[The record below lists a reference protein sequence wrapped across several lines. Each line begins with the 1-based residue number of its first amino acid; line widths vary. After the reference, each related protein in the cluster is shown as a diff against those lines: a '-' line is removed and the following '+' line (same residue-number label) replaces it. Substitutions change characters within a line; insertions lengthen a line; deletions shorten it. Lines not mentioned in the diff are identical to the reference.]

1 MTSAPFYL
9 EQLRLLY
16 FQQFLPYLRGNASQH
31 SYQPEPGG
39 SKIVTA
45 GSFRVTAMVLSD
57 TEIRTTLGDN
67 QLKIDPYPKDRIGAS
82 SVDLLLHPSLRILPS
97 PEEVRGVSIDPKEV
111 RVATL
116 ISQQPEHRLDQAGP
130 YKMRHGQVIIGKTLE
145 TIELPLNL
153 AGRIEG
159 KSSLARLGLAV
170 HITAPTIQA
179 RFRGSLVLEMYN
191 AGPWTLKL
199 TDGIQIAQIIFER
212 LERPPSQG
220 YQGQFQGQR

>member
-1 MTSAPFYL
+1 
-9 EQLRLLY
+9 
-16 FQQFLPYLRGNASQH
+16 
-31 SYQPEPGG
+31 
-39 SKIVTA
+39 
-45 GSFRVTAMVLSD
+45 MVLSD
-57 TEIRTTLGDN
+57 TEIQAELAAQR
-67 QLKIDPYPKDRIGAS
+67 LKIDPYPEGRIEPS
-82 SVDLLLHPSLRILPS
+82 SIDLLLHPSLRILPS
-97 PEEVRGVSIDPKEV
+97 PEEARGVSIDLKEV

-116 ISQQPEHRLDQAGP
+116 ISQQPEHRLDSDGP

-179 RFRGSLVLEMYN
+179 GFRGSLVLEMYN
-191 AGPWTLKL
+191 AGPWTLEL
-199 TDGIQIAQIIFER
+199 TEGMQIAQVIFER
-212 LERPPSQG
+212 LEQLPSHG